1 MAGTY
6 HPHRD
11 PSDEGDG
18 NARACLQD
26 EPGVQTQGSA
36 CVRAVPVAPELE
48 ARAPTKRRARRDRVG
63 AQRLQLPE
71 VGRERGGC
79 SKEEQEEALG
89 ARG

>member
-1 MAGTY
+1 MKGMGT
-6 HPHRD
+6 HVLACRMSQGFKHR
-11 PSDEGDG
+11 
-18 NARACLQD
+18 
-26 EPGVQTQGSA
+26 GSA

-79 SKEEQEEALG
+79 SKEEQEEAPG